1 MLRSHYF
8 IPTLKEIPAEAVIS
22 SHQLM
27 LRAGLIRKVGSGLY
41 VYLPMGYKALIRIS
55 EVIRQEMNRAGALEF
70 SIPLLVPMELW
81 QESGRWNPD
90 KQELMRLKDRHDRM
104 LILSPTNEENFT
116 DLFRNEIHSYRDLPV
131 NFYQIGTKFRDE
143 IRPRYG
149 VMRAKEFLMKDAY
162 SFDLDETS
170 LDQSYKKMQQAY
182 YTIFQRC
189 RLKTVSVKADSGDI
203 GGDSSEEFMVES
215 VVGEDEIVTCE
226 CGYVANM
233 ETADD
238 RLDVAAADA
247 ILDPLETVH
256 TPDVHSIE
264 QLVEFFTI
272 TPKKFIKSLIYRADD
287 QPVMVLIRGD
297 KEINEVKLKNLLKAV
312 NLQLADSQ
320 TVTQVTGA
328 DVGYAGPLNL
338 KETIPVYA
346 DHSVRG
352 VTNGI
357 TGANQ
362 SHYHLKNVTP
372 SRDLP
377 DLRYYNLNRVD
388 HDSVCAQCGRPLN
401 IYMGIEV
408 GHIFKLGD
416 KYTKAMQVTVTDQSG
431 QEVTPL
437 MGCYGIG
444 VGRTL
449 AAVIEQNHD
458 QDGIIWPIGIAPF
471 DITILTLNTQNPQ
484 AMELAS
490 QISGQLEKAGYQVLV
505 DDRNVS
511 PGFKFKDADLIG
523 IPVRINLGDRSL
535 KNQEVEIVL
544 RRTKEVQRVRI
555 DDAVPVVIRIVQ
567 DLLRH
572 DNYVKEEAC

>member
-1 MLRSHYF
+1 MLRSQYF
-8 IPTLKEIPAEAVIS
+8 IPTLKEIPAEAVIA

-41 VYLPMGYKALIRIS
+41 VYLPLGYKALVKIADI
-55 EVIRQEMNRAGALEF
+55 IRQEMNRSGALEF

-81 QESGRWNPD
+81 IESGRWNPH
-90 KQELMRLKDRHDRM
+90 KQELMRVKDRHDRM

-162 SFDLDETS
+162 SFDLDECS
-170 LDQSYKKMQQAY
+170 LDLSYKKMQHAY

-215 VVGEDEIVTCE
+215 VVGEDEIATCS

-238 RLDVAAADA
+238 RLID
-247 ILDPLETVH
+247 LLEEDPLHAVELVH
-256 TPDVHSIE
+256 TPDTRSIE
-264 QLVEFFTI
+264 QLIEFFKT
-272 TPKKFIKSLIYRADD
+272 TSGKFIKSLIYLADD
-287 QPVMVLIRGD
+287 KPVMVLIRGD
-297 KEINEVKLKNLLKAV
+297 KEINEVKLKNVLKAV
-312 NLQLADSQ
+312 NLQLADSC
-320 TVTQVTGA
+320 TVTRVTGA
-328 DVGYAGPLNL
+328 EVGYAGPLNL
-338 KETIPVYA
+338 KESIPVYA
-346 DHSVRG
+346 DHSVRNIC
-352 VTNGI
+352 NGI

-362 SHYHLKNVTP
+362 SHYHLRYVT
-372 SRDLP
+372 SQRDLP
-377 DLRYYNLNRVD
+377 NLTYANLNRVNQN
-388 HDSVCAQCGRPLN
+388 SVCSKCGRSLN

-416 KYTKAMQVTVTDQSG
+416 KYTKAMQVSVTNQSG
-431 QEVTPL
+431 KEVTPL

-449 AAVIEQNHD
+449 AAIIEQNHD
-458 QDGIIWPIGIAPF
+458 QDGIIWPMEIAPF
-471 DITILTLNTQNPQ
+471 HVTILPLNIQNPQ
-484 AMELAS
+484 AMELAHQWS
-490 QISGQLEKAGYQVLV
+490 AQLEKEGYHVLV
-505 DDRNVS
+505 DDRDVS

-523 IPVRINLGDRSL
+523 IPVRITIGDRSL
-535 KNQEVEIVL
+535 KNQEVELVP
-544 RRTKEVQRVRI
+544 RRTKQIQKVKI
-555 DDAVPVVIRIVQ
+555 DETVPAVIQMIQ
-567 DLLRH
+567 DISRH
-572 DNYVKEEAC
+572 DKNLKETGC